1 MPNTMPDMVSRPAV
15 VKKSLLGCEWSSK
28 VQKLKTTKFQNQA
41 VPKPGGAARG
51 GVLGPINNYPPQ
63 KSCLRTP
70 FNQKHK
76 VFWVNSLFMPG
87 NIVIC
92 TFLGLKSKMAILAR
106 TIAPSNF

>member
-51 GVLGPINNYPPQ
+51 GVKLGFDCSSTTNG
-63 KSCLRTP
+63 
-70 FNQKHK
+70 
-76 VFWVNSLFMPG
+76 G
-87 NIVIC
+87 NAV
-92 TFLGLKSKMAILAR
+92 
-106 TIAPSNF
+106 